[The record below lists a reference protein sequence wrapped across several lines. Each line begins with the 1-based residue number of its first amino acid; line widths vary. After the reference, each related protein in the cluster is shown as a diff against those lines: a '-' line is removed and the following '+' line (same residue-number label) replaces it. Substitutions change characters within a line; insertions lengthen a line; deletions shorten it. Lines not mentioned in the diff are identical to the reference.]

1 MLSYRSLSESWRVM
15 SAYKLRNR
23 SEIVAN
29 NLRASMDDPWTVI
42 SFFYPR
48 SLNGSRLSDEDFREI
63 YFLLTDAYPGEVEEN
78 PDPIHLLVQL
88 SETENT
94 VGTGKSVVDRI
105 SKILAATDNEV
116 RAWLLRPLFERIN
129 KRDLHPLFMR
139 LSVRSAPVRRREVL
153 SALALAYDQP
163 FHHIRTSANL
173 LGLGNTVRDLSL
185 SSFDYKQVRPL
196 LGEPII
202 IPTPTLIESTSTV
215 AFTKCLLETVEGAWV
230 TIHHGNNTIGYT
242 ASGYGLPDDDEWI
255 AKWAKSIKLEPG
267 IYLCDYAEM
276 RDNPLLLIDWLNPDD
291 PQATLATRR
300 QRFENVP
307 EWAIKPMVALDRPY
321 HSEKY
326 QDTGHP
332 FLLRNAR
339 GILTYENTIEEVALL
354 NPVSKHRVMRVL
366 SGRVV
371 QNLSQGP
378 QMYVMWKLGV
388 RDGFDYFP
396 ITEMTSGNLKD
407 ADFSRYCA
415 KWKWLPGEA
424 INVDTPLFV
433 KVDIL
438 ASGWGDIG
446 AYVNGNIVEIDGSA
460 GIADTMGVEEIG
472 YVGDSQPG

>member
-1 MLSYRSLSESWRVM
+1 
-15 SAYKLRNR
+15 
-23 SEIVAN
+23 
-29 NLRASMDDPWTVI
+29 
-42 SFFYPR
+42 
-48 SLNGSRLSDEDFREI
+48 
-63 YFLLTDAYPGEVEEN
+63 
-78 PDPIHLLVQL
+78 
-88 SETENT
+88 
-94 VGTGKSVVDRI
+94 
-105 SKILAATDNEV
+105 
-116 RAWLLRPLFERIN
+116 
-129 KRDLHPLFMR
+129 
-139 LSVRSAPVRRREVL
+139 
-153 SALALAYDQP
+153 
-163 FHHIRTSANL
+163 
-173 LGLGNTVRDLSL
+173 
-185 SSFDYKQVRPL
+185 
-196 LGEPII
+196 
-202 IPTPTLIESTSTV
+202 
-215 AFTKCLLETVEGAWV
+215 LETVEGAWV